1 MFPQLEIAQVDW
13 FSFAVYPLTGGFK
26 PWSLISAGMAA
37 RVLKLERA
45 VEPVLGRLARFRM
58 MLVVEKKIA

>member
-1 MFPQLEIAQVDW
+1 MFSTLRIAQVDW

-26 PWSLISAGMAA
+26 PWSLISTGMAR

-45 VEPVLGRLARFRM
+45 VERTLGPIAAFRM
-58 MLVVEKKIA
+58 MLVVEKAQ